1 VSSGR
6 SQWAGAGD
14 IAVADDLVKADK
26 ILKLNEKIYIMPH
39 REKLSHFRANRCKPS
54 QASGLICP

>member
-1 VSSGR
+1 V
-6 SQWAGAGD
+6 GD